1 MNRKIIIYFL
11 LVFIVGI
18 VLKFELVKLSE
29 SFESSSNKKKKSI
42 LVTGT
47 RSQVIAQSIKKQVG
61 EQYNLFVHISPEES
75 KLFDL
80 NYIVGSID
88 NKNVAYTAKSI
99 ADFGPFDI
107 IIHNLH
113 DPRLV
118 SGSILNINN
127 NLNIKNQIIF
137 LKNILIYAKPYGK
150 IVSFLTN
157 LEEFSGQKVL
167 DWNMGYFIKS
177 QSLESYK
184 DLIALATIKFPEL
197 SNGNVE
203 FPSVLDF
210 ILKSQW
216 NEITGREF
224 YSTHIHNK
232 TPGYMFELANLEANN
247 LSSSFGSF
255 KNPHTNYYIKLK
267 TKIAT
272 DNNLLLENIC
282 FFQNTQIFL
291 SNVINKFVPT
301 KPLIGFSDDDPKN
314 VEVMRKAF
322 KDKPDNLVKTYS
334 TAGGIKK
341 EVQ

>member
-137 LKNILIYAKPYGK
+137 LKNMVY
-150 IVSFLTN
+150 
-157 LEEFSGQKVL
+157 
-167 DWNMGYFIKS
+167 
-177 QSLESYK
+177 
-184 DLIALATIKFPEL
+184 
-197 SNGNVE
+197 
-203 FPSVLDF
+203 
-210 ILKSQW
+210 
-216 NEITGREF
+216 
-224 YSTHIHNK
+224 
-232 TPGYMFELANLEANN
+232 
-247 LSSSFGSF
+247 
-255 KNPHTNYYIKLK
+255 
-267 TKIAT
+267 
-272 DNNLLLENIC
+272 
-282 FFQNTQIFL
+282 QI
-291 SNVINKFVPT
+291 P
-301 KPLIGFSDDDPKN
+301 
-314 VEVMRKAF
+314 
-322 KDKPDNLVKTYS
+322 
-334 TAGGIKK
+334 
-341 EVQ
+341 